1 MMCDE
6 PGDQWHEEGEPETE
20 PDIGVVSA
28 AAPPI

>member
-6 PGDQWHEEGEPETE
+6 PDDQWQGGEPESE